1 MTVFPAG
8 HVEPPGIQVLGE
20 AMSEAKSKSLAA
32 LTSRVAAFEVPATG
46 QTVILRRWS
55 ATERQTFQ
63 RLVKAQPDGEPL
75 PDLYEQLLIRS
86 LSDEGGNRLYHRL
99 DRYAEEW
106 SRTFDWVGIRIVNW
120 HRPLSAY
127 MSAYL
132 RAGLILREFLEP
144 VPVDRSLQLHPDFE
158 DWFRVPLFN
167 VMKWQKPAA

>member
-1 MTVFPAG
+1 VTVFPAG

-86 LSDEGGNRLYHRL
+86 LSDEGGNRLLTDDDLPIVREL
-99 DRYAEEW
+99 DGLALEQIAKEVIARNGLGDDPGKAPSPP
-106 SRTFDWVGIRIVNW
+106 SRN
-120 HRPLSAY
+120 
-127 MSAYL
+127 
-132 RAGLILREFLEP
+132 
-144 VPVDRSLQLHPDFE
+144 
-158 DWFRVPLFN
+158 
-167 VMKWQKPAA
+167 